1 MQENI
6 GKAVSLKVPDTFLW
20 GGATACFQVEGG
32 YQEGGRGLSTHDF
45 ETDGS
50 VEHPRTVTFRMPDG
64 TTGKVRSSFFHPE
77 DLPDGA
83 VPCILED
90 RYYPSHRAVDH
101 YHHWKEDIEL
111 MAGMG
116 FNVYRFSIC
125 WSRIF
130 PTGEE
135 DRPNET
141 GLRFYEEMMDEM
153 ERRGMEP
160 LITIHHDELPAY
172 LAEHYDG
179 WSSRHTIDCYVKY
192 CRVLFERFGKRCRY
206 WLTFNEINAVRGY
219 VACGTHKCDDQTHYQ
234 AAHHMFLAS
243 AEAVKLG
250 HEIMPGSRFGAMYAA
265 SALYPATC
273 KPEDIFR
280 HMQKRRETYFFM
292 DVMARGYYPSYTGDI
307 FRRRGVKLHTEPGDD
322 QILREGTLDYISFS
336 YYRSNV
342 ISTETVSNVIS
353 GDPNPYLPV
362 TPWGWP
368 VDPIGLR
375 YVLNELYDR
384 YQKPLFIVE
393 NGLGAVDQVEA
404 DGSIQDDYRIE
415 YLYDHLK
422 EMMKAMNKDGVECLG
437 YTMWGPMDLVSLST
451 GEMKKRYGF
460 IYVDMDD
467 KGNGTCRR
475 SKKKSYDWMREV
487 IATQGESLWMQS
499 AERSE

>member
-1 MQENI
+1 M
-6 GKAVSLKVPDTFLW
+6 KVSKRFLW
-20 GGATACFQVEGG
+20 GGATACFQYEGG
-32 YQEGGRGLSTHDF
+32 YMEDGRGLSTHDF

-50 VEHPRTVTFRMPDG
+50 VDTPRGVTYRMPDG
-64 TTGKVRSSFFHPE
+64 STGRVPSSFFHAE
-77 DLPDGA
+77 SLPDGA
-83 VPCILED
+83 VPCILDHE
-90 RYYPSHRAVDH
+90 YYPSHKAVDF

-135 DRPNET
+135 TVPNEA
-141 GLRFYEEMMDEM
+141 GLKFYENILDEL
-153 ERRGMEP
+153 ERYHMEP
-160 LITIHHDELPAY
+160 LITIHHDELPEH
-172 LAEHYDG
+172 LASAYDG
-179 WSSRHTIDCYVKY
+179 WSGRQTIDCYLNY

-219 VACGTHKCDDQTHYQ
+219 AACGTHKCDNQTHYN
-234 AAHHMFLAS
+234 AVHNMFLAS
-243 AEAVKLG
+243 AKAVKLG
-250 HEIMPGSRFGAMYAA
+250 HEMMPGSMFGAMYAS

-273 KPEDIFR
+273 KPEDIFC
-280 HMQKRRETYFFM
+280 HMQKRRETFFFM
-292 DVMARGYYPSYTGDI
+292 DVMVRGAYPSYTNDI
-307 FRRRGVKLHTEPGDD
+307 FRRREVVLHTHPGDD
-322 QILREGTLDYISFS
+322 EILREGTLDFISFS

-342 ISTETVSNVIS
+342 ISTETVSNVIG

-375 YVLNELYDR
+375 FVLNEFYDR

-393 NGLGAVDQVEA
+393 NGLGAIDTVEA
-404 DGSIQDDYRIE
+404 DGTIHDDYRIA
-415 YLYDHLK
+415 YLKDHLR
-422 EMMKAMNKDGVECLG
+422 EMMKAILEDGVECLG
-437 YTMWGPMDLVSLST
+437 YTMWAPIDLVSLST

-467 KGNGTCRR
+467 KGNGTLKR
-475 SKKKSYDWMREV
+475 SKKKSYDWISEV
-487 IATQGESLWMQS
+487 IATQGESLWMN
-499 AERSE
+499 